1 MESYGFNSTISNGN
15 QSNRDILELNKQIKK
30 QNNDLITR
38 HKEDIVKANTKVAQ
52 YDTDEGKTLAE
63 TIGGQVASKGKDLQ
77 ATGKVIKSTPQI
89 ANLVLNKTEDVLFG
103 GDTAIAGARI
113 DATSGEDLLNSA
125 KDYLKAGVSVGKS
138 VGEKASSIGKLGIA
152 STGLT
157 VGLGLMDAVDDI
169 DSGKIEG
176 KNSAEKVANI
186 AGMVSGGLEGVG
198 TALDLTGVG
207 APAGVALNLLGGVA
221 GLVGGASQLLGE
233 SQERKQAVQQQQ
245 QIQNT
250 APTQQKL
257 QSLQNIESSG
267 AVVKSN

>member
-1 MESYGFNSTISNGN
+1 MESYGFSSVISQGN

-30 QNNDLITR
+30 QNNDLISR
-38 HKEDIVKANTKVAQ
+38 HKQDIVKANTKVAQ
-52 YDTDEGKTLAE
+52 YNTSEGETLAE

-77 ATGKVIKSTPQI
+77 ATGKVIKSSIPI
-89 ANLVLNKTEDVLFG
+89 ILNTTEDVLFG
-103 GDTAIAGARI
+103 SDTAIAGARG
-113 DATSGEDLLNSA
+113 DVTSGAELLNSA
-125 KDYLKAGVSVGKS
+125 KDYLKAGVSVGES

-169 DSGKIEG
+169 NSGKIEG

-207 APAGVALNLLGGVA
+207 APVGVALNLLGGVA
-221 GLVGGASQLLGE
+221 GLVGGASELIGE
-233 SQERKQAVQQQQ
+233 SQEKKQAVQQQQ
-245 QIQNT
+245 QLKST
-250 APTQQKL
+250 APTQEKL
-257 QSLQNIESSG
+257 QSLQDIESSG